1 MSEYKFVEKPF
12 LDQLHQLGWDTIDQ
26 GQTFP
31 TDPAPSLRTSF
42 REVFL
47 KEKFLKHVR
56 AINKTDDGRTW
67 LTDKQL
73 EDLFQE
79 VSAKTAGS

>member
-12 LDQLHQLGWDTIDQ
+12 LDQLYQLGWDIIDQ
-26 GQTFP
+26 GQTYP
-31 TDPAPSLRTSF
+31 TDPAVSLRTSF

-47 KEKFLKHVR
+47 KDKFLEHVR
-56 AINKTDDGRTW
+56 AINKTDDGCTW